1 MPTCRRDRG
10 AMIAGLVNPAV
21 RHGRIYNAPLRRETA
36 ANASVGADY
45 ISKPAIPTAPPANGV
60 GRHAHMPPGP
70 GCDDCRPGEPGGAAW
85 AHIQC
90 APTAGNGSKRVCR
103 GGLYIK
109 PAIPTAPPANGVGRH
124 AHMPPGP
131 GCDDCRPGEPG
142 GAAWA
147 HIQCAPTA
155 GNGSKRVC
163 RGGLYILPGKPAIPT
178 APPANG
184 VGRHA
189 HMAVPGCDD
198 CMVNPAG
205 GRAHAMT
212 GLVMRSGAY
221 TMRPYNGETIELRRE
236 AEPGSGRPY
245 RPPLQRS
252 TPSFTYSFS
261 LPRRFRIGSA
271 PAPSAGGRSPGR
283 PAWRPSS
290 RNRPS
295 CRAPRKCSQSS
306 SGPARR

>member
-1 MPTCRRDRG
+1 
-10 AMIAGLVNPAV
+10 MIAGLVNPAV
-21 RHGRIYNAPLRRETA
+21 RHGRIYNAPLRRR
-36 ANASVGADY
+36 NGSKRVCRGGLY
-45 ISKPAIPTAPPANGV
+45 IRPGKPAIPTAPPANGV

-103 GGLYIK
+103 GGLYIRPGK

-163 RGGLYILPGKPAIPT
+163 RGGLYIRPGKPAIPT

-189 HMAVPGCDD
+189 HMPPGPGCDD
-198 CMVNPAG
+198 C
-205 GRAHAMT
+205 
-212 GLVMRSGAY
+212 
-221 TMRPYNGETIELRRE
+221 RPG
-236 AEPGSGRPY
+236 EPGGAAWAHIQCAPTAGNGSKRVCRGGLYIRPGKPAIPTA
-245 RPPLQRS
+245 PPGQRHRAAC
-252 TPSFTYSFS
+252 PH
-261 LPRRFRIGSA
+261 A
-271 PAPSAGGRSPGR
+271 AGTGVR
-283 PAWRPSS
+283 
-290 RNRPS
+290 
-295 CRAPRKCSQSS
+295 
-306 SGPARR
+306 